1 MRLNTKNYIMKNPFV
16 IKPYESKELFC
27 DREEELSLMVQGCIN
42 HTDMTLISQRRMGK
56 TGLILRLFDELHETG
71 LNRQTIY
78 VDIYASRS
86 IDDFIKLLAEAAMRT
101 FQPKSSIGEKL
112 ISFIKSLRPQLSFDT
127 ITGEPQLQIAYQTMH
142 EKEYTLRGLFD
153 FLDAQGEPVIIAIDE
168 FQQIRDYPEKNMEA
182 LLRSYIQQTH
192 NLTFIF
198 CGSKKHLM
206 ADIFANEKKPFYS
219 STTFISLEKISEVSY
234 ANFIRHH
241 FNLDGRTIDDESIQF
256 ILDWTRRHTYY
267 TQQLCHTIFANNDKN
282 VTLDVV
288 RAACGQLMKQGEAVY
303 LQYRQMLTDKQWNY
317 LIAVAKEGCVKQITA
332 SAFLKHHKIGTPS
345 VSRRLAEALVEK
357 GLLNDDVRIDGTTYT
372 VSDVFFSHWL
382 ERL

>member
-127 ITGEPQLQIAYQTMH
+127 ITGEPQLQIAYQTAH

-153 FLDAQGEPVIIAIDE
+153 FLDAQGVPVIIAIDE

-317 LIAVAKEGCVKQITA
+317 LIAVAKEGSVKQITA

>member
-127 ITGEPQLQIAYQTMH
+127 ITGEPQLQIAYQTAH

-153 FLDAQGEPVIIAIDE
+153 FLDAQGVPVIIAIDE

-182 LLRSYIQQTH
+182 LLRSYIQQTQ

-219 STTFISLEKISEVSY
+219 STTFISLEKISEASY

>member
-127 ITGEPQLQIAYQTMH
+127 ITGEPQLQIAYQTAH

-153 FLDAQGEPVIIAIDE
+153 FLNAQGEPVIVAIDE

-182 LLRSYIQQTH
+182 LLRSYIQQTQ

-219 STTFISLEKISEVSY
+219 STTFISLEKISEASY